1 MKPHGLRPGAAGA
14 AWPGSARDSAVWSAA
29 SRCAC
34 SAASIISSSRRS
46 SRRIQRPCLEQARV
60 LQSPVERGGGDQ
72 VDGPAEE
79 GCELVGE
86 LLDLPAEPAA
96 RLQLVEHVDVAVG
109 GGGPAGDGT

>member
-1 MKPHGLRPGAAGA
+1 MSHGYSFRWLRTTPRR
-14 AWPGSARDSAVWSAA
+14 PSSDA

-34 SAASIISSSRRS
+34 SAASIISSGRRS
-46 SRRIQRPCLEQARV
+46 SRRIQRPCLGQHLV

-86 LLDLPAEPAA
+86 LLDLPTEPTT
-96 RLQLVEHVDVAVG
+96 RLELGERIDVAVG
-109 GGGPAGDGT
+109 GGGPAGDGTED